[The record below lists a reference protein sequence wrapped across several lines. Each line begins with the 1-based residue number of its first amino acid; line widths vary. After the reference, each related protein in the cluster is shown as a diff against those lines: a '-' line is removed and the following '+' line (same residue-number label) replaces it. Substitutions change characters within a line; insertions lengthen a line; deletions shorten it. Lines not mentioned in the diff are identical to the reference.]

1 MKPWERYRIRSDS
14 RREMEGV
21 YHVAHVPAAKRI
33 VEDRRVKA
41 NLVSDRS
48 ILKGSG
54 TSVTWLSANTWA
66 QGPMYGTVAFAF
78 AWDDIIRD
86 RKFFW
91 VEAIT
96 DYSPTAFRILI
107 SDRDDP
113 PEGALPYDPR
123 HDDGPLRLVD
133 REWSW
138 AGHLTSEFM
147 LEDDIALRTSERL
160 AFERHHPSHC
170 NLHGSSCEELR
181 QQDPEP
187 VTAGKLLA
195 HTLARDARVIDRL
208 WKPTSQSQRL
218 QPLETGYDGLYDA
231 LIFENDIGFAGALT
245 RGASCLAAMYG
256 ALALYDAGQLAD
268 AHELLATILGEDRC
282 KTALIAVVRAHFR
295 DPLWTPRLSR
305 GRR

>member
-14 RREMEGV
+14 RGEMEGV

-107 SDRDDP
+107 SDRGNP

-123 HDDGPLRLVD
+123 QDDGPLRLVD

-147 LEDDIALRTSERL
+147 LEDDIALRKSERL

-195 HTLARDARVIDRL
+195 HTLTRDAHVIDRL
-208 WKPTSQSQRL
+208 WKPTSQSQRW

-231 LIFENDIGFAGALT
+231 LIFENDRGFGGALT
-245 RGASCLAAMYG
+245 NGASCFSAVCG
-256 ALALYDAGQLAD
+256 ALALYDAGQLDD
-268 AHELLATILGEDRC
+268 ARELLATISDQRRC
-282 KTALIAVVRAHFR
+282 ETALVAVVRRHFS
-295 DPLWTPRLSR
+295 DPDWTPLPGRR
-305 GRR
+305 GR